1 LCRQKRWAKK
11 SDRGAAEFPL
21 PVQQKREA
29 KKLASLKQFSLLI
42 RFCFLSA
49 AASQA
54 VELEINK
61 VDRKFEADYAADI

>member
-21 PVQQKREA
+21 SVQQKREA
-29 KKLASLKQFSLLI
+29 KKLAALKQFSLLI
-42 RFCFLSA
+42 RFCLLPA

-54 VELEINK
+54 DENQTPNLQNVFLELTI
-61 VDRKFEADYAADI
+61 